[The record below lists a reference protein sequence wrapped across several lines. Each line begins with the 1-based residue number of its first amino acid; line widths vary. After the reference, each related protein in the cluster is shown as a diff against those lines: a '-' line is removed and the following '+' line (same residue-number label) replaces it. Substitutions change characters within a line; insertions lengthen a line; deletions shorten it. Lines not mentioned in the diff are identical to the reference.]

1 MFFDVFFFFKQKT
14 AYEMRISDWSSDVCS
29 SDLPSSDAACRAVSS
44 SEAIIPAERDGAA
57 TPSEVEEIVGRP
69 LGVARV
75 ADILF
80 VEQILHR
87 EADTAEIGLI
97 TDDGVGERV
106 APEIVARIGT
116 VETARQIELRLDARR
131 QRAERIAGGEVQP
144 VG

>member
-1 MFFDVFFFFKQKT
+1 MVRYCFFFASRRRHTRCALVTGVQT
-14 AYEMRISDWSSDVCS
+14 WALPIS
-29 SDLPSSDAACRAVSS
+29 PSSDAACRAVSS

-116 VETARQIELRLDARR
+116 VETARSEEHTSELQSLMRTSYA
-131 QRAERIAGGEVQP
+131 
-144 VG
+144 